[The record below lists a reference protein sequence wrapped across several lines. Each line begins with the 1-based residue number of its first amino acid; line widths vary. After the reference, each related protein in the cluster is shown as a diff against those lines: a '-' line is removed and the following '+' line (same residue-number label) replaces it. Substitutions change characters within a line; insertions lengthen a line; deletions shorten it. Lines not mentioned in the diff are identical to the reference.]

1 MEVDISGY
9 AQLVKTSVA
18 IYFNSLSRNVKNVQM
33 AKIDV
38 FETIYR
44 PIYFKVNYGN
54 DDNRGFSR

>member
-9 AQLVKTSVA
+9 AQLATILFV

-33 AKIDV
+33 VNIDA

-54 DDNRGFSR
+54 DDIRGFSQ